1 MMILGIDP
9 GYERLGW
16 GILEGSSSTY
26 GYHACGVIQTP
37 KTRSHPERLEDL
49 FAQLQSIFSTY
60 NPSVMAI
67 ETLFFSKNEKTA
79 LLVAQA
85 RGIILLAAGLAHCAI
100 EELSPST
107 IKSVVAGNGQS
118 DKRGVEKM
126 LRLQLKGIPA
136 NLLDDTVDALAIAY
150 TYAVLHREAD
160 R

>member
-16 GILEGSSSTY
+16 GVLNVSMGNYS
-26 GYHACGVIQTP
+26 YHACGVIQTP
-37 KTRSHPERLEDL
+37 KSISHPERLEQL
-49 FAQLQSIFSTY
+49 FTQLQSIFSAH
-60 NPSVMAI
+60 NPSAMAI

-85 RGIILLAAGLAHCAI
+85 RGIILLSARLANCPI
-100 EELSPST
+100 DELSPST

-126 LRLQLKGIPA
+126 LRLQLKGIPTD
-136 NLLDDTVDALAIAY
+136 LLDDTVDALAIAY
-150 TYAVLHREAD
+150 TSAMLHR
-160 R
+160 

>member
-16 GILEGSSSTY
+16 GVLSVSSKSCSY
-26 GYHACGVIQTP
+26 QACGVIQTP
-37 KTRSHPERLEDL
+37 KTLSHPLRL
-49 FAQLQSIFSTY
+49 AQLFSSLQSVFSTY
-60 NPSVMAI
+60 QPSAMAI

-85 RGIILLAAGLAHCAI
+85 RGIILLSATLAQCPI

-118 DKRGVEKM
+118 DKRAVEKM
-126 LRLQLKGIPA
+126 LRLQVPLIPTD
-136 NLLDDTVDALAIAY
+136 LLDDTVDALAIAY
-150 TYAVLHREAD
+150 TYAILHR
-160 R
+160 

>member
-16 GILEGSSSTY
+16 GVLNVSST
-26 GYHACGVIQTP
+26 GCAYHACGIIQTP
-37 KTRSHPERLEDL
+37 KTIPHAERLTLL
-49 FAQLQSIFSTY
+49 FTQLQSLFSTY
-60 NPSVMAI
+60 HSSAMAI

-85 RGIILLAAGLAHCAI
+85 RGIILLSATLANCPI

-118 DKRGVEKM
+118 DKKAVEKM
-126 LRLQLKGIPA
+126 LRLQLPGIP
-136 NLLDDTVDALAIAY
+136 LTVLDDTVDALAIAFS
-150 TYAVLHREAD
+150 YAVLHR
-160 R
+160 